1 MSNFRQMVAKNVLGG
16 NSGGSNGQQ
25 PSKKVHLHSNSHVT
39 AMDIPT
45 GPSTQKHGPVKS
57 ASNSYDNMATRDSHQ
72 RGYSHNSTLIA
83 SLELKASS
91 KKQEGS
97 ESIRNSNIAPNIAL
111 NIAN

>member
-1 MSNFRQMVAKNVLGG
+1 MVAKNVLGG
-16 NSGGSNGQQ
+16 NSGGSSGQQ

-45 GPSTQKHGPVKS
+45 GPSTQKHGGGPVKS
-57 ASNSYDNMATRDSHQ
+57 SSNSYENMATRDSHQ
-72 RGYSHNSTLIA
+72 RGYSHNSALIA
-83 SLELKASS
+83 SLELKSSS